1 MPVSLF
7 TLYYLYAA
15 FSSRCCH
22 SSELPVALAARATHQ
37 SRQPH
42 TPPKKQGH
50 IISQQCLQSLCSPW
64 LKIVQK
70 VRSALHYRR
79 TMPVSLF
86 TLYFLHVAVTAANS
100 QSPWPPEPLISH
112 DSHTPPEET
121 EPHHITAVSPVT
133 LVTLVEKSF
142 KRYVR
147 PYTAAERCQFLSLRC
162 IFFTL
167 MSQQRTPS
175 RPGRQSHSSVTI
187 ATYPPEE
194 TGPHHIT
201 AVSPVTLLTL
211 VENRSKGTF
220 GLTLPPN
227 DASFSLYAVFSSRC
241 CHSSELP
248 VALAAR
254 ATHQSRQPH
263 APRRNR
269 ATSYHSS
276 VSSHSGHPG

>member
-50 IISQQCLQSLCSPW
+50 IISQQYLQSLCSPW

-70 VRSALHYRR
+70 VRSASHYRR

-133 LVTLVEKSF
+133 LVTLVES
-142 KRYVR
+142 
-147 PYTAAERCQFLSLRC
+147 C
-162 IFFTL
+162 
-167 MSQQRTPS
+167 
-175 RPGRQSHSSVTI
+175 
-187 ATYPPEE
+187 
-194 TGPHHIT
+194 
-201 AVSPVTLLTL
+201 
-211 VENRSKGTF
+211 SKGKF
-220 GLTLPPN
+220 GLTLPLN
-227 DASFSLYAVFSSRC
+227 DASFSLYAVLSSHC

-248 VALAAR
+248 VALAAK

-263 APRRNR
+263 APPKKQ
-269 ATSYHSS
+269 
-276 VSSHSGHPG
+276 SHISLGQRQRQGCCLSR